1 MAREKDYEITVHLDN
16 IQDLF
21 AAPAGDPFSGNLR
34 FVSGIDFIKSELKPE
49 MLKREART
57 RTTIFLPGEAIDHNL
72 AAKIKDALN
81 RYCQFKVRQNKKTI
95 VALRRDALKALF
107 LGILFLAC
115 GDFLSA
121 LLAGTTF
128 FPRFLDTLLSDGF
141 NIAFWVMLWR
151 PVDFFLFDLSAYGRE
166 NKIYQWMMKM
176 EITVSEEV
184 KRDFG

>member
-1 MAREKDYEITVHLDN
+1 MAREKDYAITVHLDN

-21 AAPAGDPFSGNLR
+21 VAPTGDPFSENLR
-34 FVSGIDFIKSELKPE
+34 FVSGVDYIKGELRSE
-49 MLKREART
+49 MLRGEART
-57 RTTIFLPGEAIDHNL
+57 RTTIFLPKEAIEHDL
-72 AAKIKDALN
+72 AGKIKDALN
-81 RYCQFKVRQNKKTI
+81 RYCQFKMRQNKKTL
-95 VALRRDALKALF
+95 VALRKDALRALF
-107 LGILFLAC
+107 LGIMFLAS

-128 FPRFLDTLLSDGF
+128 LPPFFDTLLVDGF

-176 EITVSEEV
+176 EIIVSEEA
-184 KRDFG
+184 KRGTG

>member
-1 MAREKDYEITVHLDN
+1 MTGEHDYEITVHLDN

-21 AAPAGDPFSGNLR
+21 AAPAADPFSENLR
-34 FVSGIDFIKSELKPE
+34 FVSGIEFIKNELKPE
-49 MLKREART
+49 MLKPGART
-57 RTTIFLPGEAIDHNL
+57 RATIFLPKDAIESDL
-72 AAKIKDALN
+72 AGRIKDALN
-81 RYCQFKVRQNKKTI
+81 RYCQFRIRQNKKII

-107 LGILFLAC
+107 FGILFLAC

-128 FPRFLDTLLSDGF
+128 LPRFIDTLLSDGF

-176 EITVSEEV
+176 EIVVSKEV
-184 KRDFG
+184 KSGFG